1 MVCLVRR
8 VYHGPGRRREFAKD
22 IILSMD
28 GQALRNT
35 AELSKFLIS
44 HQPGD
49 TVNVTLLRDGGEL
62 TAGITLGGEAD

>member
-1 MVCLVRR
+1 
-8 VYHGPGRRREFAKD
+8 
-22 IILSMD
+22 MD
-28 GQALRNT
+28 GQALHNT
-35 AELSKFLIS
+35 GELSKFPIS